1 MDSKKEEHSKDA
13 AKTGEAAAP
22 QKDME
27 ELGKTLSTLSDQM
40 LRLQA
45 EFDNYKKRT
54 AKEKEALIHQ
64 SEAKLML
71 RMLPVYEEIKL
82 AEAEAAKI
90 HDEAIRK
97 GILLVLG
104 KLRSSFEKEGLSEM
118 KLSGEKF
125 DPFRHEA
132 AMHEPSGLPEGAIV
146 RIIKKGYAFRGE
158 ILQHAIVSVS
168 SGAAGSVEIQRA
180 SPSVPPAKLE
190 DIPTAASGK
199 KKEEEKKTQLPSAT
213 DALPYGKTE
222 QK

>member
-1 MDSKKEEHSKDA
+1 MDGKKEEHSKDA
-13 AKTGEAAAP
+13 AKPAEAAAHP
-22 QKDME
+22 KNEME

-54 AKEKEALIHQ
+54 AKEKEQLMHQ

-82 AEAEAAKI
+82 AEAEAHKI
-90 HDEAIRK
+90 QDEAIRK

-118 KLSGEKF
+118 KLHGEKF

-132 AMHEPSGLPEGAIV
+132 AMHEQSDLPEGTIARV
-146 RIIKKGYAFRGE
+146 IKKGYAFRGE

-168 SGAAGSVEIQRA
+168 A
-180 SPSVPPAKLE
+180 
-190 DIPTAASGK
+190 GK
-199 KKEEEKKTQLPSAT
+199 KKDERAAQEGKEDEEKANEKQN
-213 DALPYGKTE
+213 K
-222 QK
+222 

>member
-1 MDSKKEEHSKDA
+1 MIFMSDKKEEHSKDA
-13 AKTGEAAAP
+13 AKLEPAA
-22 QKDME
+22 QKPESGQSSQKKDEMA
-27 ELGKTLSTLSDQM
+27 ELSSTLSALSDQM

-54 AKEKEALIHQ
+54 SKEKEQLVHQ
-64 SEAKLML
+64 SEGKLML

-118 KLSGEKF
+118 KLHGEKF

-132 AMHEPSGLPEGAIV
+132 AMHEPSDLPEGGIV
-146 RIIKKGYAFRGE
+146 RVIKKGYLFRGE
-158 ILQHAIVSVS
+158 MLQHAIVSVS
-168 SGAAGSVEIQRA
+168 A
-180 SPSVPPAKLE
+180 
-190 DIPTAASGK
+190 GK
-199 KKEEEKKTQLPSAT
+199 KKEEEKKT
-213 DALPYGKTE
+213 E